1 MLTRTL
7 GGFRRHDKRPSLL
20 DLLLSWQERASM
32 RRALESLDDRALK
45 DIGLS
50 RDRIACEV
58 RKPFW
63 RK

>member
-1 MLTRTL
+1 MLTRTV
-7 GGFRRHDKRPSLL
+7 GGFRRQNKRPSLL

-32 RRALESLDDRALK
+32 RRALESLDDHALK